1 MDGFIDFCVLSDN
14 EERLTMLERMKQP
27 YLFASSQLQVLCN
40 LTTSL
45 KTRLEFIKQLGPRL
59 VDPTAMASTFDGMF
73 RFVEEKMQVEQVLK
87 DRNAT
92 ISKTQFTNVRRN
104 SNLLASRGG
113 RGGGAGRGPRASM
126 TSAAS
131 EATASAESGHEHDH
145 DQGHEHSTDTVF
157 DFKSGSVDTP
167 AAATDGHEDS
177 AIDQVTDGV
186 EKL

>member
-1 MDGFIDFCVLSDN
+1 
-14 EERLTMLERMKQP
+14 MLERMKQP
-27 YLFASSQLQVLCN
+27 YLFASSQLLVLCN

-59 VDPTAMASTFDGMF
+59 VDPTAMTGTFDGMF

-113 RGGGAGRGPRASM
+113 RGGGAGRGPRVSM
-126 TSAAS
+126 TSAAN
-131 EATASAESGHEHDH
+131 EATASAEAGHEHE
-145 DQGHEHSTDTVF
+145 QEHSTDTVF

-167 AAATDGHEDS
+167 AASTEGHEES
-177 AIDQVTDGV
+177 ALDQVTEGV